1 MRRIL
6 KFGLGPLCLTV
17 VATAS
22 AASCADWGNYALQV
36 AEMRNGG
43 LTQYAAETGMWD
55 AALSGALD
63 GVKNETR
70 FDGFEPDRA
79 KAIILE
85 VYSTHLAPSFYG
97 ISVTEECHA
106 HNWQH

>member
-1 MRRIL
+1 MRSVW
-6 KFGLGPLCLTV
+6 KFGLGPLCLVV

-22 AASCADWGNYALQV
+22 AASCADWGDYAHQV

-43 LTQYAAETGMWD
+43 LTQSAAETHMWD

-63 GVKNETR
+63 GAKNETH
-70 FDGFEPDRA
+70 FDGFEPNRA
-79 KAIILE
+79 KTIILD
-85 VYSTHLAPSFYG
+85 VYSTHHAPSFYG

-106 HNWQH
+106 HSWLH